1 MYSIK
6 RFRRMSQR
14 SGCSMKEKA
23 EVEARRNFRKM
34 LNETPSAERLQATV
48 PDEVSVTENTRT
60 ILAMVNDIALN
71 DQRTL
76 DEKYIHVDIET
87 NIEVGCYVK
96 WRNVDWLLIFEE
108 VNGFNTHRTFVM
120 KRCNQIFRFMYNG
133 EVYNIPVSATNLT
146 LYSDG
151 LADGVYVSRA
161 DAKRNIKFGLNPI
174 TRLVD
179 LGHRIMLTNKTVFR
193 VTHIDDFSQNG
204 VMACIVL
211 QTAIIPK
218 DDLEN
223 NIAYNEFTVVE
234 DNVEEPKDE
243 IVEMEDIEQVHIEGS
258 DYIYLGSEE
267 SYFSNINNTLW
278 YFDEGEKAFTIT
290 TTGNGI
296 CNIVASTDSRYIGHK
311 AILYAEVDGYITQKE
326 IVVKNYF

>member
-1 MYSIK
+1 MDSIK
-6 RFRRMSQR
+6 RFRRVSQR
-14 SGCSMKEKA
+14 SGYSMKEKA

-174 TRLVD
+174 TKLVD

-234 DNVEEPKDE
+234 EDVEEPKDE
-243 IVEMEDIEQVHIEGS
+243 IVEMEDIGQVHIEGS